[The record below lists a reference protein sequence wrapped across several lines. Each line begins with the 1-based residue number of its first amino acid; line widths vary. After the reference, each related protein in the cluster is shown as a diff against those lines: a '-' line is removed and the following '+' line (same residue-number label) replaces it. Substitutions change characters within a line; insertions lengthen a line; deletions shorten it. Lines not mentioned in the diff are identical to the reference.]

1 MKFRLLLSLFILVPS
16 LVSAETVQIS
26 EELNLSFSVPEG
38 WEMASEPPAILLE
51 EMAKHIAHEAKE
63 KGHSPSHQQ
72 LLEAARKRLANNEVL
87 LFNPQSKSYLTLD
100 LSPQSDGERPPSN
113 KTIRLSA
120 KYAGE
125 SLKQEEGV
133 DKLESRISQVS
144 VAGSKSAYRYDADY
158 LHHGEPK
165 HFSGIIG
172 FSCSHWYFF
181 YFTDYLSDPE
191 DQNRAEQVFKSLRI
205 ESRP

>member
-1 MKFRLLLSLFILVPS
+1 MKLRILLSLFILIPS
-16 LVSAETVQIS
+16 LSYAETIQIS
-26 EELNLSFSVPEG
+26 EKVNLSFSVPEG
-38 WEMASEPPAILLE
+38 WKMASEPPAILLE
-51 EMAKHIAHEAKE
+51 EMAKHIAHEAKK

-87 LFNPQSKSYLTLD
+87 LFNPQSKSHLTLD
-100 LSPQSDGERPPSN
+100 LSPQSDGSPPSQ

-125 SLKQEEGV
+125 SLEHEEGV
-133 DKLESRISQVS
+133 SKLESRINQVS
-144 VAGSKSAYRYDADY
+144 VAGSESAYRYDADY
-158 LHHGEPK
+158 LHHGEPM

-172 FSCSHWYFF
+172 FSSPYWYFF

-191 DQNRAEQVFKSLRI
+191 DQNRAEQVFNSLRI